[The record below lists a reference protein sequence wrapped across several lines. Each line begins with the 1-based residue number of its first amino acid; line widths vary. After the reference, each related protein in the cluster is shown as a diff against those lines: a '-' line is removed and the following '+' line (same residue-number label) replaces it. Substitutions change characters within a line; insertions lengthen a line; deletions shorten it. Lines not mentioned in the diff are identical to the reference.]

1 MTDRRGLAGRVAA
14 AFIDSRLTQLVVLA
28 ALLVALL
35 AVFVAWDLVFCGG
48 RRCRRFTDSGPGQ
61 P

>member
-1 MTDRRGLAGRVAA
+1 MTMLSWIALA
-14 AFIDSRLTQLVVLA
+14 LA
-28 ALLVALL
+28 LVAI
-35 AVFVAWDLVFCGG
+35 FVAWDLVFCGG

>member
-1 MTDRRGLAGRVAA
+1 MTQEHGTSGAPPRISTGMTMLSWIALAVG
-14 AFIDSRLTQLVVLA
+14 
-28 ALLVALL
+28 LL
-35 AVFVAWDLVFCGG
+35 ALFVAWDFLFCGG